1 MKKISFIIP
10 SFDVGGTESSFIR
23 MANSLSEEQF
33 STELVYWFQGGD
45 LRKLIK
51 PKVITTKLKVS
62 NLFSL
67 LMQLIKYYDKSKP
80 DIVHTSMYMIGN
92 ISLIARIFSAHK
104 PKIIIGA
111 RSDFTSICKTSKN
124 LFDELLLR
132 KLSAVLFKKSDQ
144 IVAVS
149 SGVRADLIA
158 SLNLNPS
165 KVIVIYNGILTK
177 AHRAGNSQLP
187 NHQWYSMENI
197 CIITSIGRLS
207 PEKGIY
213 ELVCAF
219 KKAVE
224 VNKNLRLIIIG
235 EGEEK
240 QKIDKYIN
248 DHCLKDYVQIL
259 EFRDDYYSYLDHSDI
274 YVLNSYFEG
283 MPSILVEAVSTNA
296 KIISTDCKH
305 GPNELL
311 EGVEGSQLIE
321 VNNENQLLKAINKFS
336 TSKKIERTG
345 VEHLEE
351 FYIEQSTKKY
361 IEIFNNLIG

>member
-23 MANSLSEEQF
+23 MANSLSEEQY

-45 LRKLIK
+45 LRKLIN
-51 PKVITTKLKVS
+51 PQVITTKLKVS

-67 LMQLIKYYDKSKP
+67 LIQLIKYYNKSKP
-80 DIVHTSMYMIGN
+80 DVVHTSMYMIGN
-92 ISLIARIFSAHK
+92 ISLIARMFSAHK

-149 SGVRADLIA
+149 KGVRADLIA
-158 SLNLNPS
+158 ALNLNPS
-165 KVIVIYNGILTK
+165 QVIVIYNGILTE
-177 AHRAGNSQLP
+177 AHRSGSSLLP
-187 NHQWYSMENI
+187 NHHWYSMENI

-213 ELVCAF
+213 ELVCTF
-219 KKAVE
+219 KKAVKE
-224 VNKNLRLIIIG
+224 NKNLRLIIIG
-235 EGEEK
+235 DGKEK
-240 QKIDKYIN
+240 QKINQYIN
-248 DHCLKDYVQIL
+248 DHCLKNYIQIIG
-259 EFRDDYYSYLDHSDI
+259 FRDDYYSYLNHSDI

-283 MPSILVEAVSTNA
+283 MPSILVEAVSTNT

-311 EGVEGSQLIE
+311 KGVEGSQLIE

-336 TSKKIERTG
+336 SSKKIERTR

-361 IEIFNNLIG
+361 IEIFNNLIV